1 MINVQEETV
10 VYLKKVRL
18 DAKIDQKVVAQ
29 ALNISAPQFYL
40 YENNKRPVTITLFYN
55 WCAALNKR
63 PQDVLG
69 RIYEKEHPRSHTSK
83 AKRLATLRKK
93 AYCDLTDE
101 EKQFLL
107 ANS

>member
-1 MINVQEETV
+1 MVNVQEEITQWLKTV
-10 VYLKKVRL
+10 RRS
-18 DAKIDQKVVAQ
+18 AKIDQKVVAQ
-29 ALNISAPQFYL
+29 ALNISAPQFCL
-40 YENNKRPVTITLFYN
+40 YESNKRPVTVTLFYN

-69 RIYEKEHPRSHTSK
+69 RVYEKEHPRSHTSK

-101 EKQFLL
+101 EKQFLSV
-107 ANS
+107 NS